1 MSEDQTPVSV
11 VLRQPPSR
19 GSVVDLPGH
28 QQELGGEDTEAGDDQ
43 EGDGED
49 AEVRVIGLRSARVVE
64 HDAKVREMV
73 TETYGHTGVT
83 VLHTHTTSGP

>member
-1 MSEDQTPVSV
+1 MSEDQAPVSI
-11 VLRQPPSR
+11 VLCQPPSG

-49 AEVRVIGLRSARVVE
+49 TEVRVIGVRSARVVE
-64 HDAKVREMV
+64 HDAKVCEMV
-73 TETYGHTGVT
+73 AETHGHTGVT
-83 VLHTHTTSGP
+83 VLHTNTTPGP